1 MIGQGTWEMERDP
14 KASVEALRRG
24 FDLGMTHIDTAEI
37 YGSGAVERIVRQAI
51 NGRRG
56 EVFLVSK
63 VGPHNASRR
72 RTLEAC
78 EGSLA
83 RLGTDYLDV
92 YLLHWPSWHHP
103 LEDTITAFK
112 QLQQEGK
119 IRHFGVSNFDTEL
132 LEEAISIAGPEEI
145 VCNQVIYNLKNRS
158 IESELIPLCKK
169 NRVAVVGY
177 SPFGKG
183 DFPAGNQTLKEIA
196 QAHDATLYQVALK
209 FLTRIESTFAIPK
222 ASRVQHV
229 ESNASADTLELGQ
242 LDVQKIDAAFPVRE
256 RRRFFG

>member
-14 KASVEALRRG
+14 KASFEALRRG
-24 FDLGMTHIDTAEI
+24 LDLGMAHIDTAEI
-37 YGSGAVERIVRQAI
+37 YGSGAVERIVSQAI
-51 NGRRG
+51 NGRRD

-92 YLLHWPSWHHP
+92 YLLHWPSSHP
-103 LEDTITAFK
+103 LDDTIAAFK

-132 LEEAISIAGPEEI
+132 LKDAISIAGPEAI
-145 VCNQVIYNLKNRS
+145 VCNQVSYNLKDRS

-169 NRVAVVGY
+169 NRVAAVGY

-183 DFPAGNQTLKEIA
+183 DFPAGNQMLKEIA
-196 QAHDATLYQVALK
+196 QAHGATPYQVALK
-209 FLTRIESTFAIPK
+209 FLTRLEDTFAIPK

-229 ESNASADTLELGQ
+229 ESNAAADTLELSQ
-242 LDVQKIDAAFPVRE
+242 LDVQKIDAAFPVRKS
-256 RRRFFG
+256 RRFFG